1 MPIEKQPSIE
11 TPQQE
16 ISHEALLNIE
26 LPENF
31 VYEGKGVKSWKDT
44 YDLDKLAY
52 INSAG
57 IELPKEWELDRPMLI
72 TSFIVLQRFAA
83 FKECQ
88 RDGRDTKKFYEIM
101 MADLLEHRIDR
112 IGRRDHLPKEGK
124 STEVGLN
131 NKVTYV
137 DYVLGVNGSS
147 NVPQKVKPEEFEEI
161 CNFLV
166 QELTE

>member
-1 MPIEKQPSIE
+1 MTIEKQPSIE

-31 VYEGKGVKSWKDT
+31 IYEGSGVKSFNEGHDP
-44 YDLDKLAY
+44 DKLAY
-52 INSAG
+52 IKSAG
-57 IELPKEWELDRPMLI
+57 IEFPEDWEKDRPILI